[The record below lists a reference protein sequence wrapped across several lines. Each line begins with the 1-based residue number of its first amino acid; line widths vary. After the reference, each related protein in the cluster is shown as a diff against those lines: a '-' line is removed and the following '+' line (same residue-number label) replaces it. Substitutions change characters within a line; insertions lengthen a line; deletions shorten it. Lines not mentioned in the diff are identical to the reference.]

1 MLVTGG
7 DDGVVRA
14 WRVPVNK
21 CGEDRATWWD
31 RERGVS
37 DAIGPGDERRE
48 ARLPSTAVAFA
59 MAGGDKD
66 LALATAYQARGEDPA
81 VAARAAEHLDELR
94 RLYDEVEDE
103 IDELVE
109 RRERVVAEDFP
120 GMTPKARRR
129 VNQKHAEAMRPLRE
143 RRGRLYRMIKQK
155 GFVEAEELEKED
167 YEEAQPPALLY

>member
-1 MLVTGG
+1 MCIR
-7 DDGVVRA
+7 DSA

-81 VAARAAEHLDELR
+81 VAARAAEHLDEL
-94 RLYDEVEDE
+94 
-103 IDELVE
+103 VE
-109 RRERVVAEDFP
+109 RRERVVAEGFP

>member
-1 MLVTGG
+1 MRKFARGVEARITKAG
-7 DDGVVRA
+7 DDVG
-14 WRVPVNK
+14 
-21 CGEDRATWWD
+21 
-31 RERGVS
+31 
-37 DAIGPGDERRE
+37 IG
-48 ARLPSTAVAFA
+48 AVAFA

-66 LALATAYQARGEDPA
+66 LALTTAYQARGEDPA

-120 GMTPKARRR
+120 EMTPKARRR